1 MSGFMCMG
9 YTQCVQL
16 MSRVILGSLAVYSGR
31 MDVRTSTLLWKFKQ
45 NYVLLSWYRN
55 DSLVDG
61 FQELL
66 TTVKK
71 VLCVPAS
78 FRI

>member
-1 MSGFMCMG
+1 MG
-9 YTQCVQL
+9 YTQCVLL
-16 MSRVILGSLAVYSGR
+16 MSRVLLGGLTVYTCN
-31 MDVRTSTLLWKFKQ
+31 MDVRTSTLDWKFKQ

-55 DSLVDG
+55 DSLDYDL
-61 FQELL
+61 QELL

>member
-1 MSGFMCMG
+1 MCMG

>member
-1 MSGFMCMG
+1 MNGFRCMG
-9 YTQCVQL
+9 YKQCVLL
-16 MSRVILGSLAVYSGR
+16 MSRVLMGGLAVYTGN
-31 MDVRTSTLLWKFKQ
+31 MDVRTSTLHWKFKQ

-55 DSLVDG
+55 DSLDYD

-66 TTVKK
+66 TMVKK
-71 VLCVPAS
+71 VICVPAS